1 MKLGAEISD
10 QALNE
15 RINGQYVNKCCSLQ
29 YTVSFFI
36 MLIGPQ
42 RQNLALLITCGIE
55 CCGTWITR
63 TPITSSEEKFPN

>member
-29 YTVSFFI
+29 YTVGFFI

-42 RQNLALLITCGIE
+42 RQNLAFNDNLQY
-55 CCGTWITR
+55 
-63 TPITSSEEKFPN
+63 